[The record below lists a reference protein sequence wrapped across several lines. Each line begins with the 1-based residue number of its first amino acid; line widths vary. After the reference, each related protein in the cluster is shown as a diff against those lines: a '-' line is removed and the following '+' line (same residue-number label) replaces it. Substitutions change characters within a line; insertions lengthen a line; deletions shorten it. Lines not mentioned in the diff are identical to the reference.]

1 MYINYPSVIKETEA
15 DLEQQEKELRPT
27 KLVDRVRMLRFLK
40 SGQLSTLEECA
51 VILGYNVRQLK
62 RWWKQYKEQ
71 GLQQLTQPASY
82 PGKPSKLTE
91 EAWNDLENEMCAGRI
106 SSLRDAQI
114 YLKDRWGIT
123 YSSLHGVWWQFHQH
137 QVKLKTGRRRHR
149 KANQE
154 QQERVKKTS
163 KR

>member
-1 MYINYPSVIKETEA
+1 MYINYPAVIKETEA
-15 DLEQQEKELRPT
+15 NLEQQEKTMRSN
-27 KLVDRVRMLRFLK
+27 KLVDRLRMLRFLK
-40 SGQLSTLEECA
+40 TGQLSTLEECA
-51 VILGYNVRQLK
+51 VILGYSVRQLK

-71 GLQQLTQPASY
+71 GLNQLIKPATSS
-82 PGKPSKLTE
+82 GKPSQLTE
-91 EAWNDLENEMCAGRI
+91 EAWNALEKKMCAGRI

-114 YLKDRWGIT
+114 YLKDQWAIT
-123 YSSLHGVWWQFHQH
+123 YRSLHGVWWQFHQH

-163 KR
+163 KH